1 MCRVDVGQEEHGGGV
16 EESNDE
22 RQQSEIGEDVAGEVA
37 EDEDEQLDKDVDQQ
51 NTEGC

>member
-1 MCRVDVGQEEHGGGV
+1 MNVGHEEHSGGV

-37 EDEDEQLDKDVDQQ
+37 KDIDEQLDKDVDQQ
-51 NTEGC
+51 NEEWC